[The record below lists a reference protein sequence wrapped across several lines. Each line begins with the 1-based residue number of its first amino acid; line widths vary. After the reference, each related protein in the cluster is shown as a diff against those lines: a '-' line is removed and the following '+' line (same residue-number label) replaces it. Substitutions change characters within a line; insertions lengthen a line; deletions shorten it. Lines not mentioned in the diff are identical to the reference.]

1 MKWFERITPAALV
14 LIASAFLAG
23 LVAHVF
29 YQRWSEPSSGEDGY
43 SVAFVP
49 PPAAAPETAAADLP
63 LLQAREVEKIK
74 KLAGA
79 RAKIRGRVF
88 RVGLSEKSN
97 TYFINFGPS
106 RDAFTAVI
114 FASALDRFEKQKLAP
129 KKFEGKELELTGEIK
144 DHPQYGLEM
153 ILENPEQVRVID

>member
-1 MKWFERITPAALV
+1 MSPSIKIRAVPAFFVGA
-14 LIASAFLAG
+14 AFVAG
-23 LVAHVF
+23 LFVHAL
-29 YQRWSEPSSGEDGY
+29 YQRWSEPSVGERSY
-43 SVAFVP
+43 PVAFVAP
-49 PPAAAPETAAADLP
+49 VAAPPVADLP
-63 LLQAREVEKIK
+63 LLEAREVEKIK

-88 RVGLSEKSN
+88 RVGLSEKSK

-114 FASALDRFEKQKLAP
+114 FASGVELFEKKKLPP

-153 ILENPEQVRVID
+153 ILENPDQVRVID